1 MSKTLRPIPIH
12 RLLEHIAREMEM
24 SSTVFSVPP
33 GYRGTGRGA
42 TLPFGRLELPLGVAP
57 GPHSQMAQ
65 NLICAYV
72 AGARAFGLT
81 TVSLAEPDAPGAYI
95 QASGHCRRR
104 VRGGSLS
111 LEEMTG
117 EFIKGSFV
125 IQLLARELGLG
136 DPRGTIFAMGVP
148 GDRAVL
154 ESPELTAF
162 FDAMAD
168 ASSTPLWEECR
179 QGAREAI
186 RRFNNV
192 DKSCLDELDPH
203 ISAMA
208 ILDWTGSAEALENA
222 ADYLLETRG
231 LHTYIK
237 LTPAALGTLAVEA
250 GLAAQGEGD
259 APLDRAAFGP
269 TVEEL
274 APTIVRLAEKA
285 KRRGLTLGLELSGS
299 LPLLNGEALGGPGL
313 TTLTLELAARVA
325 GLCPELPMAY
335 SGGANYFNAA
345 AIRAVGF
352 ETVNVCTTLLKPGGY
367 LRLRQMARALS
378 NQDAVPG
385 RVDPKRAAALAA
397 ELGRPKVRTGRVE
410 RVRIQRPLP
419 MLDCFAA
426 PCAQAGCPFGEDI
439 PGALRLMSDGRY
451 RDALRVILDRNP
463 LPNLTGAICPQP
475 CQGACTRIFYDQP
488 IQVREAEALCA
499 RTAWSDLLARLEPAP
514 PLVGRRVAVV
524 GGSPGG
530 MAAAFLLARR
540 GVPVTLFEEAETL
553 CSALRAEDPRLGELA
568 DKDGELLNAM
578 EVDLRLGAGSP
589 DPARLLQTGY
599 SHVVLA
605 PWEEKS
611 QEGQM
616 SIAGTKPCPAE
627 TPERIFRLSAGNQSA
642 GGVADAIRDAHVLV
656 ERLLEPAPPYPHP
669 AGRRGGAMGK
679 KGKLRLHGE
688 AGEEC
693 ERCLECATVC
703 ECCVDV
709 CPNRANVPIT
719 VLTRGRPQI
728 LHLDALCDHC
738 GNCGVFCPYEGAPH
752 REKFTLFETVSDL
765 ENSQNPG
772 FAVLDFLSR
781 KVRLRLEGQVRDAS
795 LRHADRSIPAQ
806 IQELMETIFTDY
818 PYLLDETRKLETAQ
832 VSLWEE

>member
-1 MSKTLRPIPIH
+1 MTKTLRPIPIH
-12 RLLEHIAREMEM
+12 RLLEHVAREMEM

-33 GYRGTGRGA
+33 GYRGTGRGE

-81 TVSLAEPDAPGAYI
+81 TVSLDEPDEPGAYI
-95 QASGHCRRR
+95 QAPGQCRRR
-104 VRGGSLS
+104 VRGGSLG

-117 EFIKGSFV
+117 EFIKGSFA

-136 DPRGTIFAMGVP
+136 DPGGMIFAMGVP
-148 GDRAVL
+148 GDRATL
-154 ESPELTAF
+154 ESPRMTAF

-168 ASSTPLWEECR
+168 ASTTPLWDECR
-179 QGAREAI
+179 RGAGLAI

-192 DKSCLDELDPH
+192 DKSCLTELDPH
-203 ISAMA
+203 ISRMA
-208 ILDWTGSAEALENA
+208 ILDWPGSGETLSEAAE
-222 ADYLLETRG
+222 YLLEKRG

-237 LTPAALGTLAVEA
+237 LTPAALGFAAVKAALDAQGVETA
-250 GLAAQGEGD
+250 GLDEG
-259 APLDRAAFGP
+259 AFGP
-269 TVEEL
+269 GLSEL
-274 APTIVRLAEKA
+274 GPIIEKLAGRAKA
-285 KRRGLTLGLELSGS
+285 LGLTLGLELSGS
-299 LPLLNGEALGGPGL
+299 LPLAGGEALSGPAL
-313 TTLTLELAARVA
+313 TGMTLELAAQAA
-325 GLCPELPMAY
+325 GLWPGLPMSY
-335 SGGANYFNAA
+335 SGGADYFNAA

-352 ETVNVCTTLLKPGGY
+352 ETVNVCSTLLKPGGY

-378 NQDAVPG
+378 AQGEVPR
-385 RVDPKRAAALAA
+385 RVEPQAARALARKLSEA
-397 ELGRPKVRTGRVE
+397 KGHFAPAQRA
-410 RVRIQRPLP
+410 RIPGPLP

-426 PCAQAGCPFGEDI
+426 PCARAGCPFGMDI

-463 LPNLTGAICPQP
+463 LPHLTGAICPQP

-488 IQVREAEALCA
+488 IEVREAEALCA
-499 RTAWSDLLARLEPAP
+499 RTAWSDLLARLEPAEP
-514 PLVGRRVAVV
+514 VAGRRVAVV

-530 MAAAFLLARR
+530 MAAAYLLARR
-540 GVPVTLFEEAETL
+540 GVPVTLFEGSEALCPTL
-553 CSALRAEDPRLGELA
+553 RDQDPRLGELA
-568 DKDGELLNAM
+568 DKDGELLDVM
-578 EVDLRLGAGSP
+578 EVDLRLGTAVP
-589 DPARLLQTGY
+589 EPARLLKTGY

-605 PWEEKS
+605 RWEERG

-616 SIAGTKPCPAE
+616 SIDGVVDTAPDGE
-627 TPERIFRLSAGNQSA
+627 ERIFRLSAGNQSP
-642 GGVADAIRDAHVLV
+642 GGVADAIRDAHALV
-656 ERLLEPAPPYPHP
+656 DGLLGPAPAYPHP

-679 KGKLRLHGE
+679 KGKLCRPGE
-688 AGEEC
+688 PGEEC

-738 GNCGVFCPYEGAPH
+738 GNCGVFCPYEGAPE
-752 REKFTLFETVSDL
+752 RDKFTLFETVSDF
-765 ENSQNPG
+765 EASGAPG
-772 FAVLDFLSR
+772 FVVLDFLSR
-781 KVRLRLEGQVRDAS
+781 KVRLRLGGTVRETS
-795 LRHADRSIPAQ
+795 LRHADQAIPAQ

-818 PYLLDETRKLETAQ
+818 PYLLDTERKEETAQ
-832 VSLWEE
+832 VSLWER